1 MNKANPTP
9 NESPKRVRRVEK
21 FIRTGI
27 LPRIVLTGMALLAWA
42 MLASVASAQ
51 IIQFR
56 APQLRVTV
64 PINSSGTY
72 ILTNTATVRT
82 NGATQLDGTGT
93 NWLIGAI
100 NLSATGVPSLPSGL
114 TLNITDPNGNPVS
127 TFTKTISTNGA
138 SSSTNLWLQVTAN
151 NVLPGT
157 YTISLNANGGA
168 TNNILFLV
176 QVAHIWN
183 GSTNAVA
190 DGAGNWS
197 DSAQWLGGV
206 PGGDAGGVVYPENQ
220 GGQTNGFLLSTAA
233 TNNVAITNNPLFYTT
248 NLLVNSIIDNDVTIE
263 SLRFAQTNGLSYFQ
277 TLQIAPGK
285 TLTINGSNGFSLLRD
300 YVDSLAGFSTKMSVI
315 ISGQNATLV
324 VTNKNADFTMLV
336 DNGQAQNL
344 DLANLD
350 NFKATVNHFALG
362 DFNVYPNFFNYN
374 GNGYNAAPA
383 KYLTTMLLAKT
394 NTITAYYVDPYNYTN
409 GVTRQYSFSFLNTAY
424 GSGLTSQANNN
435 VVLGISNAFYMD
447 SINLVGGGQQG
458 NLSFNRMLAGPV
470 VVTNI
475 TVTST
480 NYSVA
485 YTVPMSAYFRN
496 TNGGRMSVFSIS
508 DGAGTNN
515 ENGGLKANIDF
526 ATYGG
531 NLDLLVD
538 RFYIGRDRPVIG
550 GGQNPTYQG
559 TMVMGNGIVDANTA
573 IIGYRQYPGAAT
585 NAGNYAGMCE
595 GTLIVSNGVFKVN
608 NLMTLGSTTETN
620 VQGLV
625 FGNNYEF
632 GKLSVATNGTVIA
645 NAIQVGG
652 PVYGGSR
659 GNTITMSSSGALV
672 VSNTVAST
680 NQYLDS
686 LSIADGSTLTLRID
700 GANTN
705 PRIWTTNFV
714 TSTANGINTLKISQL
729 INLTQTFPIQFPLV
743 AYVPGSPS
751 EAHASAFNL
760 VLPGGFVGSLL
771 DTHVNGNLYT
781 LDVTVNT
788 GAPKR
793 LVWRGGNGT
802 WDNATKNWLDQD
814 TGLMTNFAVGDIA
827 AFDDVSGSTITLDAG
842 SSPLIPTAI
851 NMTNTT
857 KNFILNGSGFISGGA
872 QLNKWGTGSVEIDA
886 STTVAVQLNQ
896 GSLAGSGGA
905 IGGANIASGTTM
917 TFSGNIN
924 GGFSCAGAATFLNPG
939 TLNGTIIIQTGG
951 QFTNTGTLN
960 GAPTLLGS
968 SVLCNSNTITFGF
981 GSTMN
986 VASNA
991 TFINAGNVT
1000 GDNISINGTFKDS
1013 GEGTINLYD
1022 QLVIGSGGIFM
1033 PGGDGVGTTRIIPDG
1048 SFSTAF
1054 PGRVTFLTGST
1065 NIFKVNLDS
1074 GVNYTKVTS
1083 GYQDFG
1089 PSQGTKA
1096 YTGGTLLIT
1105 NIGVTPITAGLSFQ
1119 MFGNFYDGTAPFV
1132 TGSATNCYP
1141 IMLPSVPLP
1150 GLAWNINEIVHNG
1163 TINTIAV
1170 NTNPP
1175 NMLISSNAVVN
1186 GNIYSNGTNADGS
1199 IKYATNNVV
1208 FLHLNWPTNRTGWT
1222 LQTQVNPTTVG
1233 LATNWSTVF
1242 SSPWVSDIL
1251 ISNVLST
1258 NSCTFFRLKYP

>member
-1 MNKANPTP
+1 MNKLNPPP

-21 FIRTGI
+21 FVRTWI
-27 LPRIVLTGMALLAWA
+27 MPRIVLTGMALLTWV
-42 MLASVASAQ
+42 MLSSVASAQ

-82 NGATQLDGTGT
+82 NGVTQVDGTGT

-100 NLSATGVPSLPSGL
+100 SLSATGVPSLPSGL
-114 TLNITDPNGNPVS
+114 TLNITDPDGNPVS

-151 NVLPGT
+151 NVAPGS
-157 YTISLNANGGA
+157 YTISLNATGGA
-168 TNNILFLV
+168 TNNILFVV

-183 GSTNAVA
+183 GSTNVVA

-197 DSAQWLGGV
+197 NSGQWLGGV
-206 PGGDAGGVVYPENQ
+206 PGADAGGVVYS
-220 GGQTNGFLLSTAA
+220 GLLGAQTNSYLLSTAA
-233 TNNVAITNNPLFYTT
+233 TNNVAITNNSLFYTT
-248 NLLVNSIIDNDVTIE
+248 NLLISSIIDNDVTIE
-263 SLRFAQTNGLSYFQ
+263 SLRFAQTNNVSYYH
-277 TLQIAPGK
+277 TLQIASGK

-300 YVDSLAGFSTKMSVI
+300 YVDSLAGLASRMSVLI
-315 ISGQNATLV
+315 AGQNATLV
-324 VTNKNADFTMLV
+324 VTNPGADFTMLV

-350 NFKATVNHFALG
+350 NFRATVNRFALG
-362 DFNVYPNFFNYN
+362 DFSAYPNFFNYN
-374 GNGYNAAPA
+374 ANGYNAAPA
-383 KYLTTMLLAKT
+383 KYLTTILLAKT
-394 NTITAYYVDPYNYTN
+394 NVIKAYYVDPFNYNN
-409 GVTRQYSFSFLNTAY
+409 GVSRQYSLSFLNTAY

-435 VVLGISNAFYMD
+435 VVLGVSNAFFMD
-447 SINLVGGGQQG
+447 SVNFVGGGQQG
-458 NLSFNRMLAGPV
+458 NLNFNRMLAGPI
-470 VVTNI
+470 VVTNT

-480 NYSVA
+480 NYSVV
-485 YTVPMSAYFRN
+485 YTVPMYAYFRN
-496 TNGGRMSVFSIS
+496 TNGGRMSVFAIS

-526 ATYGG
+526 ATYNG

-538 RFYIGRDRPVIG
+538 RFYIGRDRPVIGG

-573 IIGYRQYPGAAT
+573 ILGYREYPGAAT
-585 NAGNYAGMCE
+585 NVGNYAGMCE

-620 VQGLV
+620 IQGLV
-625 FGNNYEF
+625 FGSSYEY
-632 GKLSVATNGTVIA
+632 GKLNVLTNGTVIA
-645 NAIQVGG
+645 NTIQVGG
-652 PVYGGSR
+652 PVYGGSK
-659 GNTITMSSSGALV
+659 GNTITLSSGGTLV
-672 VSNTVAST
+672 VSNTVAGT
-680 NQYLDS
+680 NQSLDS
-686 LSIADGSTLTLRID
+686 LSISDGSTLELRID
-700 GANTN
+700 GAHTN
-705 PRIWTTNFV
+705 ARVWVTNFV

-729 INLTQTFPIQFPLV
+729 VNLTQPFPIQFPLV

-771 DTHVNGNLYT
+771 DTHVSGNLYT

-788 GAPKR
+788 GTPKR
-793 LVWRGGNGT
+793 LVWRGGSGT

-814 TGLMTNFAVGDIA
+814 TGLMTNFAVGDIV
-827 AFDDVSGSTITLDAG
+827 AFDDVSGSTITLASG

-851 NMTNTT
+851 NMTNTAN
-857 KNFILNGSGFISGGA
+857 NFVINGSGFISGGA
-872 QLNKWGTGSVEIDA
+872 QLNKWGTGSLEIDA

-896 GSLAGSGGA
+896 GSLMGSGGA

-917 TFSGNIN
+917 TFSGDIN
-924 GGFSCAGAATFLNPG
+924 GGFSCAGSATFLNPG

-951 QFTNTGTLN
+951 QVTNTGTMN
-960 GAPTLLGS
+960 GAPTLLAS

-1000 GDNISINGTFKDS
+1000 GDNITINGTFKDS
-1013 GEGTINLYD
+1013 GEGSINLYD
-1022 QLVIGSGGIFM
+1022 QLVIGSGGIFV
-1033 PGGDGVGTTRIIPDG
+1033 PGGDGVGTTRINPDG
-1048 SFSTAF
+1048 SYSTAF
-1054 PGRVTFLTGST
+1054 PGRVTFLSGST

-1074 GVNYTKVTS
+1074 GVQYTKVAS
-1083 GYQDFG
+1083 GYQDLG

-1105 NIGVTPITAGLSFQ
+1105 NIGVAPYTAGLSFQ
-1119 MFGNFYDGTAPFV
+1119 MFVNYYDGI
-1132 TGSATNCYP
+1132 C
-1141 IMLPSVPLP
+1141 
-1150 GLAWNINEIVHNG
+1150 
-1163 TINTIAV
+1163 
-1170 NTNPP
+1170 PP
-1175 NMLISSNAVVN
+1175 TSPAQPPMLIPLCCRARRCRDWP
-1186 GNIYSNGTNADGS
+1186 GTS
-1199 IKYATNNVV
+1199 MT
-1208 FLHLNWPTNRTGWT
+1208 
-1222 LQTQVNPTTVG
+1222 
-1233 LATNWSTVF
+1233 
-1242 SSPWVSDIL
+1242 
-1251 ISNVLST
+1251 
-1258 NSCTFFRLKYP
+1258 